1 MSTIE
6 NLQLYDLL
14 VEHFGSRQNIVSS
27 CDSKGN
33 ICFYY
38 PPRMEKL
45 DIIVCV
51 FPTNKKDIDVELQ
64 KAIDELNEIYPNTEC
79 IELCHIGENRIV
91 NLRSDSPANIEA
103 LTKFV
108 EDMKSNEKNQ
118 ETV

>member
-6 NLQLYDLL
+6 NLQIYDLL

-27 CDSKGN
+27 CDSKIGM
-33 ICFYY
+33 FYY

-45 DIIVCV
+45 DIICV
-51 FPTNKKDIDVELQ
+51 FPANEKDIDVELQ

-79 IELCHIGENRIV
+79 IELCHIGENKIV

-108 EDMKSNEKNQ
+108 EDMKSKQ

>member
-6 NLQLYDLL
+6 NLQIYDLL
-14 VEHFGSRQNIVSS
+14 IEHFGSRQNIVSS
-27 CDSKGN
+27 CDSKRGM
-33 ICFYY
+33 CFYF
-38 PPRMEKL
+38 PPIMEKL
-45 DIIVCV
+45 DIICV
-51 FPTNKKDIDVELQ
+51 FSVNEKDIDVELQ

>member
-27 CDSKGN
+27 CDSKRGL
-33 ICFYY
+33 CFYY

-45 DIIVCV
+45 DFVCA
-51 FPTNKKDIDVELQ
+51 FPANEKDIDVELQ

-108 EDMKSNEKNQ
+108 EDMKSNEKKQ

>member
-45 DIIVCV
+45 DI
-51 FPTNKKDIDVELQ
+51 N
-64 KAIDELNEIYPNTEC
+64 
-79 IELCHIGENRIV
+79 IGENRIV

-108 EDMKSNEKNQ
+108 EDMKSNEKKQ
-118 ETV
+118 ETF